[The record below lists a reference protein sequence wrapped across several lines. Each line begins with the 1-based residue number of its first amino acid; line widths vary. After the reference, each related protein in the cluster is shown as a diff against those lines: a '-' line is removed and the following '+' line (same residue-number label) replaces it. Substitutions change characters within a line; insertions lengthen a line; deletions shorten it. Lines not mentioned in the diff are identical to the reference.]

1 MELSKVDETVTQ
13 LLGEVL
19 QLPTT
24 QITDELTMSEVET
37 WDSLTHM
44 EFIAMLET
52 SINTPLTFEEIVAM
66 KNVRAIKQILRAKL
80 AN

>member
-1 MELSKVDETVTQ
+1 MELNKIDETVTQ

-19 QLPTT
+19 QISAA
-24 QITDELTMSEVET
+24 QITDELAMSEVET

-44 EFIAMLET
+44 QLIASLET
-52 SINTPLTFEEIVAM
+52 SINTLLTFEEIIAM
-66 KNVRAIKQILRAKL
+66 KNVRAIKQIVRAKL

>member
-1 MELSKVDETVTQ
+1 MELNQINETVTQ

-19 QLPTT
+19 QISPT

-44 EFIAMLET
+44 EFIAALET

-66 KNVRAIKQILRAKL
+66 KNVRAIKQILSAKL

>member
-1 MELSKVDETVTQ
+1 MEISKVDETVTQ

-19 QLPTT
+19 QIAPAR
-24 QITDELTMSEVET
+24 ITDELTMSEVET

-44 EFIAMLET
+44 QLIASLET
-52 SINTPLTFEEIVAM
+52 SLNTPLTFEEIVAM

-80 AN
+80 VN

>member
-1 MELSKVDETVTQ
+1 MELNKIDETVTQ

-19 QLPTT
+19 QISTA
-24 QITDELTMSEVET
+24 QITDELAMSEVET

-44 EFIAMLET
+44 QLIASLET
-52 SINTPLTFEEIVAM
+52 SINTLLTFEEIIAM
-66 KNVRAIKQILRAKL
+66 KNVRAIKQIVRAKL